1 MENTNYSSAS
11 KKKMETESTRQFLT
25 FKVEQNEYGVDIM
38 KVMEIRGWQEATR
51 IPNSPEY
58 MLGVINLR
66 GLVIPIFD
74 LRIRFSQGKTEANEK
89 HVVIVINVGSRTVG
103 ILVDS
108 VSDILTVNESE
119 IKNNPSSSETGIDDE
134 YVRGLI
140 SHSEKMVIVLDVD
153 FLFDKRTLSDAEG
166 SIN

>member
-1 MENTNYSSAS
+1 MENTGMNTVNKA
-11 KKKMETESTRQFLT
+11 KQENEATRQFLT
-25 FKVEQNEYGVDIM
+25 FRVDHNEYGVDIM

-74 LRIRFSQGKTEANEK
+74 LRIRFSQGKTEATEK
-89 HVVIVINVGSRTVG
+89 HVVIVVNVGSRTVG

-108 VSDILTVNESE
+108 VSDILTVKESD
-119 IKNNPSSSETGIDDE
+119 IKDNPSSSETGLE
-134 YVRGLI
+134 EGYVSGLI
-140 SHSEKMVIVLDVD
+140 SHNDKMVIVLDAD
-153 FLFDKRTLSDAEG
+153 FLFDKKTLSDAE
-166 SIN
+166 SRIK